1 MLVAWNQTWK
11 NVQCSSDPEFSH
23 FKCSPKR
30 VETIGHFT
38 LHKLKIF
45 KTSLKSTSAMHC
57 YTGCIKKMVI
67 ELWRAIGHSIFN
79 IQK

>member
-1 MLVAWNQTWK
+1 MQV
-11 NVQCSSDPEFSH
+11 F
-23 FKCSPKR
+23 
-30 VETIGHFT
+30 
-38 LHKLKIF
+38 LHV
-45 KTSLKSTSAMHC
+45 